1 MIKHKLVLMQT
12 SPYERIRGKKEKKLE
27 SDLQI
32 IGVMV
37 LFAYFIVMF
46 NVLKEKFESI
56 YKTTRDIIMNQAT
69 C

>member
-1 MIKHKLVLMQT
+1 
-12 SPYERIRGKKEKKLE
+12 
-27 SDLQI
+27 
-32 IGVMV
+32 MV